1 MKMRNRLVL
10 LAAFA
15 FAALSGCGTDPHSN
29 GSTLD
34 LETVPTLSS
43 FHVGD
48 TSGFWIVSKTEVL
61 ATGRSQT
68 TDNYPT
74 FHLVSSDTTVVG
86 ILQDGR
92 RITALKEGSA
102 EVKALDNKSDLVSQ
116 TSVKVTVLPA
126 P

>member
-10 LAAFA
+10 LAA

-48 TSGFWIVSKTEVL
+48 TSGFWLVSKTEVL

-92 RITALKEGSA
+92 RITALKEGSRGG
-102 EVKALDNKSDLVSQ
+102 EG
-116 TSVKVTVLPA
+116 PG
-126 P
+126 

>member
-1 MKMRNRLVL
+1 MRKRLAL

-15 FAALSGCGTDPHSN
+15 LASFFGCGTDPHSDS
-29 GSTLD
+29 STLD
-34 LETVPTLSS
+34 IQTVPTLSA

-61 ATGRSQT
+61 PTGRSQT

-74 FHLVSSDTTVVG
+74 FHLVSSDTAVVG
-86 ILQDGR
+86 VVQDGQ
-92 RITALKEGSA
+92 RITARKEGTA
-102 EVKALDNKSDLVSQ
+102 EVKAVDNKDAKVVSQ

>member
-1 MKMRNRLVL
+1 MRKRLAL

-15 FAALSGCGTDPHSN
+15 LASFFGCGTEPDKN
-29 GSTLD
+29 TTTLD
-34 LETVPTLSS
+34 IETVPTLSA

-61 ATGRSQT
+61 ATGRSQK
-68 TDNYPT
+68 TDNYPS

-86 ILQDGR
+86 IVQDGQ
-92 RITALKEGSA
+92 RITALKEGTA
-102 EVKALDNKSDLVSQ
+102 DVQAVDNKDKQLVSQ
-116 TSVKVTVLPA
+116 SSVKVTVLPA

>member
-1 MKMRNRLVL
+1 MRKRPI

-15 FAALSGCGTDPHSN
+15 LAAFIGCGTDPHTN

-34 LETVPTLSS
+34 IETVPTLSS

-61 ATGRSQT
+61 ATGRSQK

-74 FHLVSSDTTVVG
+74 FHLVSSDTTMVG
-86 ILQDGR
+86 IVQDGR
-92 RITALKEGSA
+92 RVTARKEGSA
-102 EVKALDNKSDLVSQ
+102 EVKAVDDKSDLVSQ
-116 TSVKVTVLPA
+116 SSVKVTVIAA

>member
-1 MKMRNRLVL
+1 MRKRLAL
-10 LAAFA
+10 PAAFTLAA
-15 FAALSGCGTDPHSN
+15 LIGCGTEPQSK

-61 ATGRSQT
+61 ATGRSET

-86 ILQDGR
+86 IVQDGR
-92 RITALKEGSA
+92 RITALKEGTA
-102 EVKALDNKSDLVSQ
+102 DVKAVDNKDKTVVSQ
-116 TSVKVTVLPA
+116 SSVTVTVLPA

>member
-1 MKMRNRLVL
+1 MRKRFAF

-15 FAALSGCGTDPHSN
+15 LAAFSGCGTEPQDKTSK
-29 GSTLD
+29 LD
-34 LETVPTLSS
+34 FETVPTLTS

-86 ILQDGR
+86 IVHDGQ

-102 EVKALDNKSDLVSQ
+102 NVKAVDNK
-116 TSVKVTVLPA
+116 
-126 P
+126 